1 MPEGYRRGLLLYW
14 PGVSCIIEQSSDGK
28 RDAFIINEE
37 MAVYMTA
44 MNEAF
49 VKTIIGLVGGEGNIS
64 SVTNCMTRLR
74 ISVRDDGA
82 VQDEA
87 LRQLPEVLA
96 VNHPTKNYLE
106 IVLGPGKARQCSQL
120 LRDMGLADDARKT
133 ALSPPEPES
142 ADAGAKKL
150 LKRLCRDFGRIF
162 APLIP
167 GICAAG
173 ICAGLAAL
181 LSQLAPGYKDSRIL
195 NILFNLLTGV
205 SAAATTYLT
214 AWTGYRAAEVFGGT
228 PILGGLMGMFT
239 ALDNVNQIAMS
250 AGLFNEAQPLDSV
263 LRTGRGG
270 VLAVVIGVWFLCR
283 VEGWIRKKLP
293 DALDTVFAPL
303 LTLLLVLAPYVFAVM
318 PGIGLLST
326 GLCRLV
332 SLVALSPYAAVR
344 LLAGYVSAAL
354 FLPMVALG
362 MHHGLIA
369 IYALAMAGAGQVGAA
384 AALAV
389 KAKRAGNSRLCR
401 TINGALPAG
410 VLGVGEPLIY
420 SVMLPLGKPLLTAGL
435 GAGFGGAFVMW
446 AEVASTSWGPSG
458 LLGVFVMTEGPLGAA
473 KSICCYL
480 VGLAIS
486 AAAAFALTWF
496 VIGEDAV
503 KES

>member
-1 MPEGYRRGLLLYW
+1 M
-14 PGVSCIIEQSSDGK
+14 
-28 RDAFIINEE
+28 INEE
-37 MAVYMTA
+37 TAVYMTA
-44 MNEAF
+44 IDEAF
-49 VKTIIGLVGGEGNIS
+49 VKTIIGLVGGEKNIS

-106 IVLGPGKARQCSQL
+106 IVVGPGKARQCSQL
-120 LRDMGLADDARKT
+120 LRDMGLANDAQKT
-133 ALSPPEPES
+133 ALSPPEQES
-142 ADAGAKKL
+142 SDAGAKKL

-181 LSQLAPGYKDSRIL
+181 LSQLAPGYKDSRVL
-195 NILFNLLTGV
+195 NILYNLLTGV

-369 IYALAMAGAGQVGAA
+369 IYSVQLETLGYVTLYPALAMAGAGQVGAA
-384 AALAV
+384 AALAI

-446 AEVASTSWGPSG
+446 AEVASTTWGPSG

-486 AAAAFALTWF
+486 AVAAFALTWF
-496 VIGEDAV
+496 MIGEDTV
-503 KES
+503 KKS